1 METGRKKRRSRDEWR
16 ALLRRFEE
24 SDLSLAAFCRAEAV
38 SVASV
43 QRWRGLLGHRVGQDV
58 QQIEAAKPA
67 FVDLGALPLAGS
79 QPARFELTL
88 DLGSGLVLHLVRG

>member
-1 METGRKKRRSRDEWR
+1 METGRKNRRSRDEWR

-43 QRWRGLLGHRVGQDV
+43 QRWRGLFGHRVGQDV
-58 QQIEAAKPA
+58 QQIEATKPA
-67 FVDLGALPLAGS
+67 FVDLGALPPATG
-79 QPARFELTL
+79 QAARFELTL
-88 DLGSGLVLHLVRG
+88 DLGSGQVLHLVRG

>member
-43 QRWRGLLGHRVGQDV
+43 QRWRGLFGHRVGQDV
-58 QQIEAAKPA
+58 QQIEATKPA
-67 FVDLGALPLAGS
+67 FVDLGALPPATG
-79 QPARFELTL
+79 QAARFELTL
-88 DLGSGLVLHLVRG
+88 DLGSGQVLHLVRG

>member
-1 METGRKKRRSRDEWR
+1 METGRKNRRSRDEWR

-43 QRWRGLLGHRVGQDV
+43 QRWRGLFGHRVGQDV
-58 QQIEAAKPA
+58 QQIEATKPA
-67 FVDLGALPLAGS
+67 FVALGALPPATG
-79 QPARFELTL
+79 QAARFELTL
-88 DLGSGLVLHLVRG
+88 DLGSGQVLHLVRG

>member
-1 METGRKKRRSRDEWR
+1 METGRKNRRSRDEWR

-43 QRWRGLLGHRVGQDV
+43 QRWRGLFGHRVGQDV
-58 QQIEAAKPA
+58 QQIEATKPA
-67 FVDLGALPLAGS
+67 FVDLGALP
-79 QPARFELTL
+79 PATGQAARIELTL
-88 DLGSGLVLHLVRG
+88 DLGSGQVLHLVRG